1 MKIVY
6 NIQNNHDNTSNPSQ
20 YYRSDFNP
28 IIDKLMEVIDKKD
41 LLAAENRKL
50 YEALLQAER
59 DKNALLIDLLNS
71 NNKQGYIGS
80 R

>member
-20 YYRSDFNP
+20 QNQPNFNP
-28 IIDKLMEVIDKKD
+28 IDKLIEVFEERDH
-41 LLAAENRKL
+41 LMTENRKL

-59 DKNALLIDLLNS
+59 DKNVLLTELL
-71 NNKQGYIGS
+71 KDKKRQEYIGAK
-80 R
+80 

>member
-20 YYRSDFNP
+20 QNQLSFNP
-28 IIDKLMEVIDKKD
+28 IDKLIEVFEKRDRLIT
-41 LLAAENRKL
+41 ENQKL

-59 DKNALLIDLLNS
+59 DKNALLTELVTAKKDRNT
-71 NNKQGYIGS
+71 
-80 R
+80 